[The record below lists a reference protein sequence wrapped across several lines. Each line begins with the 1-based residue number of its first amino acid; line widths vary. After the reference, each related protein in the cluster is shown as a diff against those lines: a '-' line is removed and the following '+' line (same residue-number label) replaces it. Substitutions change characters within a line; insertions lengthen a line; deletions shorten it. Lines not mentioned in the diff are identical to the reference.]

1 MQNDLIKFDQDAGTF
16 TLRENPWDTR
26 ALGLQTFELLEFNDK
41 IGDGALARHLSE
53 TLNTSPIDLCMA
65 RIESGR
71 KQIIRDLQV
80 YASFLFVET
89 SQMME
94 IRSLSK
100 NLVIKER
107 LTKKMP
113 VRFAVATDM
122 GAIIDIAC
130 TVFEHGRFSE
140 DISIPLER
148 TQERQRNWIVDMFNN
163 QTPILV
169 TTNKSN
175 EVTAFMAYDE
185 DEMHNINLL
194 LGGAAKGDGISGVCL
209 WHGMMK
215 YFYENGVT
223 SVRAMV
229 SASNINV
236 IALYEA
242 LGFQVVE
249 TLFGLHWHRSLLK

>member
-1 MQNDLIKFDQDAGTF
+1 MESDLIKYSEDVGTF

-26 ALGLQTFELLEFNDK
+26 ALGLKTYELVEFDGKAEN
-41 IGDGALARHLSE
+41 GALASQLSSILE
-53 TLNTSPIDLCMA
+53 KSAVDLCMA
-65 RIESGR
+65 RIDSGR
-71 KQIIRDLQV
+71 KQVVRDLQV
-80 YASFLFVET
+80 NASFLFVET
-89 SQMME
+89 SQIME
-94 IRSLSK
+94 IRSLAN

-113 VRFAVATDM
+113 VRLAVAADM
-122 GAIIDIAC
+122 EAIIAIAC

-140 DISIPLER
+140 DVSIPAKK

-185 DEMHNINLL
+185 DKENTINLL
-194 LGGAAKGDGISGVCL
+194 LGGAAEGDGISGVCL

-215 YFYENGVT
+215 YFNDHGVS

-229 SASNINV
+229 SASNV
-236 IALYEA
+236 I
-242 LGFQVVE
+242 GK
-249 TLFGLHWHRSLLK
+249 R